1 MNIIGG
7 IWLITTV
14 LALSLLI
21 SAFLTATEKFKKKH
35 PTAKTMK
42 SLFGEKIYG
51 YLMAFVIITIPIFH
65 LLTLFILATQYD
77 DIVETTI
84 FKIENKIISEE

>member
-14 LALSLLI
+14 LAF
-21 SAFLTATEKFKKKH
+21 FLYASVYLTTMEKFKKRH
-35 PTAKTMK
+35 LTAKIEK

-51 YLMAFVIITIPIFH
+51 YVTTFVIITIPIFH
-65 LLTLFILATQYD
+65 LLTLFILATRYD
-77 DIVETTI
+77 DIIEGTI
-84 FKIENKIISEE
+84 SKIENKIISEE

>member
-7 IWLITTV
+7 IWIIITV
-14 LALSLLI
+14 LSLSLLI
-21 SAFLTATEKFKKKH
+21 SADLTAGEKFKRKH
-35 PTAKTMK
+35 PTAKVTK

-51 YLMAFVIITIPIFH
+51 YVTGFVILTIPIFH

-77 DIVETTI
+77 DIVESTI
-84 FKIENKIISEE
+84 SKVEEKIISEE